1 MQTVLTSVDRAA
13 LIPKKRARRSCTVYP
28 HLFNVKI
35 ITTHRH
41 SQLPKTGGTPATTI
55 TRGSGRGAG
64 MKYAPNATP
73 RGGQQK
79 GPSSRV
85 INRTYQSQIRCT
97 VESCRS
103 RMNEPRKLFYPIPT
117 APGTRKIWTDLIRRH
132 SLGFGPIST
141 NYVCSD
147 HFSADQ
153 KLPNGH
159 LKGNAVPNIFSVQRR
174 GIVDCLYC
182 GMSFEN
188 RGRLHSHDSIIHLHE
203 SRRWKLEC
211 EVESVPPSSL
221 YDGKSSC
228 KDCER
233 RNEVYE
239 QMEGLRRDIT
249 QLTNELNEFTE
260 VQLGGRLQLNFP
272 TPCEE
277 TFAISDDK
285 TQTIQ
290 TESEIS

>member
-1 MQTVLTSVDRAA
+1 MDNHGTS
-13 LIPKKRARRSCTVYP
+13 
-28 HLFNVKI
+28 
-35 ITTHRH
+35 HRH

-117 APGTRKIWTDLIRRH
+117 APGTRKIWTDL
-132 SLGFGPIST
+132 
-141 NYVCSD
+141 
-147 HFSADQ
+147 
-153 KLPNGH
+153 
-159 LKGNAVPNIFSVQRR
+159 GNAVPNIFSVQRR

-188 RGRLHSHDSIIHLHE
+188 RGRLHSHDSIDCSILFWCNARQIHLHE

>member
-1 MQTVLTSVDRAA
+1 MDNHGTS
-13 LIPKKRARRSCTVYP
+13 
-28 HLFNVKI
+28 
-35 ITTHRH
+35 HRH

-147 HFSADQ
+147 HFSTDQ